1 MNRYAHVENG
11 VVTNVSNWDG
21 VAKFNPGDGV
31 TMVLADGETEA
42 QIGATYDGS
51 FHYVEPPVPEPTA
64 EQVARQAKLDSAKSK
79 LEALGLTT
87 EEVRE
92 AFGL

>member
-1 MNRYAHVENG
+1 MANYAVVKDG
-11 VVTNVSNWDG
+11 VVESIVVWDG
-21 VAKFNPGDGV
+21 QTTFSVEGSE
-31 TMVLADGETEA
+31 LIEA
-42 QIGATYDGS
+42 TNDTRVGGTYDGS

-64 EQVARQAKLDSAKSK
+64 EQVAKQERLDSVKSK

-87 EEVRE
+87 EEVQE

>member
-1 MNRYAHVENG
+1 MANYAVVKDGVVENI
-11 VVTNVSNWDG
+11 VVWDG
-21 VAKFNPGDGV
+21 QTAFSIEGSEIVEATDDTRIGGSWDGNAF
-31 TMVLADGETEA
+31 T
-42 QIGATYDGS
+42 
-51 FHYVEPPVPEPTA
+51 FVEPPIPEPTA
-64 EQVARQAKLDSAKSK
+64 EQVARQEKLDSVKSK

>member
-64 EQVARQAKLDSAKSK
+64 EQVARQAKLDSVKSK

-87 EEVRE
+87 EEVQE

>member
-1 MNRYAHVENG
+1 MNKYAHIENG
-11 VVTNVSNWDG
+11 TVINISNWDG
-21 VAKFNPGDGV
+21 VSTYDPGEGV
-31 TMVLADGETEA
+31 TMILADENTR
-42 QIGATYDGS
+42 IGGTYDGS
-51 FHYVEPPVPEPTA
+51 FHYVVPPVPEPTA
-64 EQVARQAKLDSAKSK
+64 EQVARQEKLDSVKTK

>member
-1 MNRYAHVENG
+1 MKRYAHVENG

-21 VAKFNPGDGV
+21 VSTYDPGEGV
-31 TMVLADGETEA
+31 TMILADGEVNA
-42 QIGATYDGS
+42 RIGATYDGT
-51 FHYVEPPVPEPTA
+51 FHYVAPPVPEPTA
-64 EQVARQAKLDSAKSK
+64 EEVARQAKLDSVKSK

-87 EEVRE
+87 EEVQE

>member
-1 MNRYAHVENG
+1 MGNYAVVKNGTVENII
-11 VVTNVSNWDG
+11 VWDG
-21 VAKFNPGDGV
+21 IKQADVDGDLI
-31 TMVLADGETEA
+31 LADENTR
-42 QIGATYDGS
+42 IGGTYDGT
-51 FHYVEPPVPEPTA
+51 FHFVEPPVPEPTA
-64 EQVARQAKLDSAKSK
+64 EEVVRQEKRDSAKSK

>member
-1 MNRYAHVENG
+1 MANYAVVKNGAVENII
-11 VVTNVSNWDG
+11 VWDG
-21 VAKFNPGDGV
+21 VQEVSIPDAELI
-31 TMVLADGETEA
+31 LADENTR
-42 QIGATYDGS
+42 IGGTYDGS
-51 FHYVEPPVPEPTA
+51 FHYVVPPTPEPTA
-64 EQVARQAKLDSAKSK
+64 EAIAKQEKLDSVRSK